1 MVKRGSV
8 AVVAAAGLVLALGGC
23 GGGTD
28 EGGKGEGG
36 KADAS
41 GTSGKGSAEP
51 TPAKSPSRQLVKW
64 VGGMCEST
72 VALKDLRS
80 DSAADLGEIR
90 DSEAQADLVAR
101 ARAVGYLAGTPSA
114 VDDVESGLAD
124 LGPSGVPAAD
134 RLRDAWLKKVRGV
147 VAELDGVSPNPADGD
162 AEGSA
167 ADVDKLV
174 QSLTSPRPDLPALA
188 KQDARLA
195 AAYERAEQ
203 CAPGWKP
210 DGQGEDTASP
220 APDPDGP
227 LPEAADG
234 RNYGACSDGACEV
247 LVTSTANI
255 TANDV
260 TVHVSLGD
268 DYVTFQTAGTLMQ
281 LGGAG
286 GEAGFGDR
294 LKATV
299 VAHNKDGAVL
309 KFTAP

>member
-1 MVKRGSV
+1 MGKRGSVV

-23 GGGTD
+23 GGGAD
-28 EGGKGEGG
+28 EGGTD
-36 KADAS
+36 DAP
-41 GTSGKGSAEP
+41 GTSGKGSAAP
-51 TPAKSPSRQLVKW
+51 TPAKSPSQQLVKW
-64 VGGMCEST
+64 VGGLCEST

-80 DSAADLGEIR
+80 DSAADLKEIQK
-90 DSEAQADLVAR
+90 SGAQGDLVAK
-101 ARAVGYLAGTPSA
+101 ARAIGYLTSTPSA
-114 VDDVESGLAD
+114 VRDVESGLAD

-134 RLRDAWLKKVRGV
+134 RLRDAWLKKVRSV
-147 VAELDGVSPNPADGD
+147 VADLDEMAPHPAAGD

-167 ADVDKLV
+167 ADIDKLV
-174 QSLTSPRPDLPALA
+174 QSLTSPQPDLPALT
-188 KQDARLA
+188 KKDARLA
-195 AAYERAEQ
+195 AAHERAEQ
-203 CAPGWKP
+203 CAPGWRP
-210 DGQGEDTASP
+210 DGRGEDTASP

-227 LPEAADG
+227 LPKAADG

-260 TVHVSLGD
+260 DVHVSLGD

-309 KFTAP
+309 KFTSP

>member
-1 MVKRGSV
+1 MGKRGSA

-28 EGGKGEGG
+28 AGGTD
-36 KADAS
+36 DAT
-41 GTSGKGSAEP
+41 GTSGKGTAEP
-51 TPAKSPSRQLVKW
+51 APARSPSGQLVTW
-64 VGGMCEST
+64 VGGLCEST
-72 VALKDLRS
+72 VAIKDLRS
-80 DSAADLGEIR
+80 DSAADLKEIR
-90 DSEAQADLVAR
+90 NSDARAGLVAR

-114 VDDVESGLAD
+114 VEDVESGLAD

-134 RLRDAWLKKVRGV
+134 RLRDAWLKKLRDV
-147 VAELDGVSPNPADGD
+147 VAELDGVSPNPAYGD
-162 AEGSA
+162 AQGSA

-174 QSLTSPRPDLPALA
+174 QSLTSPRPDLSALT
-188 KQDARLA
+188 KKDARLA
-195 AAYERAEQ
+195 AAHERAKQ
-203 CAPGWKP
+203 CAPGWRP
-210 DGQGEDTASP
+210 DGPREDTASP

-234 RNYGACSDGACEV
+234 KNYGACSDGACEV
-247 LVTSTANI
+247 LVTSTADI

-260 TVHVSLGD
+260 DVHVSLGD

-299 VAHNKDGAVL
+299 VAHDEDGAVL
-309 KFTAP
+309 RFTTP